1 MRTKLKWSYSH
12 LRLRLHCGLHAYYR
26 LVSLRNRSS
35 EEKKARHHKKI
46 GRPRIWTLRQAASA
60 VNVWGI
66 AYRHFPRQ
74 DRYRDDESYPNS
86 GWPVGGSDLVQRTR
100 LLPGELQIASLV
112 NAAADIKATNAPICI
127 TDPEV
132 EMLSNRQ

>member
-1 MRTKLKWSYSH
+1 MRTRSYSH
-12 LRLRLHCGLHAYYR
+12 LRLLALTPCGLHEYCR
-26 LVSLRNRSS
+26 LVSLRKRRRK
-35 EEKKARHHKKI
+35 EKKARHHKKI